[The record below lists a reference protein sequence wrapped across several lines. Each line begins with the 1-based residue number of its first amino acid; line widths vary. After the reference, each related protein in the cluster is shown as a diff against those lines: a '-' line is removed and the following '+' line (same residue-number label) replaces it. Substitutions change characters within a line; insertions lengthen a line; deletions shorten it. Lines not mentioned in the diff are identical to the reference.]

1 MKKRKRGRP
10 EVLPD
15 HLFAVFQV
23 VEEERHRHPN
33 LSVNSVCELISKRI
47 AKFGPLELI
56 DNRTGEKVE
65 IASGKTLRSRY
76 YEVLS
81 ALSQPRGPVR
91 RGTREEVLLTRRE
104 RIIDERTGQPME
116 AMRIIGQWGPT
127 KKLLQARR
135 RASLLARRA
144 SRTANR

>member
-15 HLFAVFQV
+15 YLLAVFLT
-23 VEEERHRHPN
+23 VEEERRRHPN

-81 ALSQPRGPVR
+81 ALSRPKEPEFEPEWFGEAPRVA
-91 RGTREEVLLTRRE
+91 TREDALLTTRE
-104 RIIDERTGQPME
+104 RIINERSHGGRQDRRPM
-116 AMRIIGQWGPT
+116 G
-127 KKLLQARR
+127 
-135 RASLLARRA
+135 S
-144 SRTANR
+144 N